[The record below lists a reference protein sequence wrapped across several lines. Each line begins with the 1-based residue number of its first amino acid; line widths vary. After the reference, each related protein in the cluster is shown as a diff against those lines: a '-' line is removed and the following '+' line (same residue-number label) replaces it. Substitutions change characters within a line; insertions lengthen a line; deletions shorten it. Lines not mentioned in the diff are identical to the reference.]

1 MGSQLIT
8 SPNTRI
14 WPHSAIVNHLD
25 HLELAGLDVCDLAK
39 KYGTPLWLM
48 DYASIFQAKEA
59 CRLGLE
65 HYPGEKTILY
75 AGKAFLC
82 LAMCKIVNQL
92 EMGLDVVSLGEL
104 ETALN
109 AKVPAQNIFLHG
121 NNKSNKEL
129 ELAIELGQCKIVV
142 DNMSEL
148 KLISSLCKEKNA
160 RAKILFRIKPGIE
173 PDTHDHIKTGQETS
187 KFGIGLNEI
196 DQYLFYVKEHQEN
209 FEFLGFHAHI
219 GSQALELK
227 VYEESVHILSNLSLN
242 TQNKFGLKTS
252 LLDVGGGLGI
262 TYIEQDKPP
271 GLYEWS
277 RTISKSVSETYSKSG
292 LDLPHLMIE
301 PGRSIVGTA
310 GVTIYEVGHV
320 KRLANNSLCIAVDGG
335 MADNP
340 RPSTYSAKYTAQIAN
355 AMSSKSAEKVSIVG
369 KYCESGDIIVKDA
382 GIEAGTGDLIAVF
395 GTGAY
400 NYSMSSNY
408 NRTGRPACLL
418 LKEGRADL
426 ILARETIDDLIR
438 QDRVP
443 AWLEEER

>member
-1 MGSQLIT
+1 MVT

-14 WPHSAIVNHLD
+14 CPHSASVNNLD
-25 HLELAGLDVCDLAK
+25 HLEIGALDVCELAK
-39 KYGTPLWLM
+39 KFGTPLWLM
-48 DYASIFQAKEA
+48 DYASIFQAQEA
-59 CRLGLE
+59 CRLGLLN
-65 HYPGEKTILY
+65 YPGEKTVLY

-92 EMGLDVVSLGEL
+92 KMGLDVVSLGEL
-104 ETALN
+104 ETAIE
-109 AKVPAQNIFLHG
+109 ADVKPENIFLHG
-121 NNKSNKEL
+121 NNKSGKEIERAL
-129 ELAIELGQCKIVV
+129 ELRHCKIVI

-148 KLISSLCKEKNA
+148 DLVVRLAK
-160 RAKILFRIKPGIE
+160 RAQTKAQILLRIKPGIE

-187 KFGIGLNEI
+187 KFGIGLSEVQ
-196 DQYLFYVKEHQEN
+196 DYLSYIKSNGSELD
-209 FEFLGFHAHI
+209 FLGFHAHI
-219 GSQALELK
+219 GSQALELD
-227 VYEESVHILSNLSLN
+227 VYRESVKVLGALSLA
-242 TQNKFGLKTS
+242 TQKDFGLKTK

-262 TYIEQDKPP
+262 TYVEEDRPP
-271 GLYEWS
+271 GLYEWAS
-277 RTISKSVSETYSKSG
+277 TIQACVSETYQSQN
-292 LDLPHLMIE
+292 LALPHLMIE

-320 KRLANNSLCIAVDGG
+320 KRLANNSLCLAVDGG

-340 RPSTYSAKYTAQIAN
+340 RPSTYNAKYTAAIAN
-355 AMSSKSAEKVSIVG
+355 AMSRKSAEKVSIVG

-418 LKEGRADL
+418 LKEGQADI
-426 ILARETIDDLIR
+426 ILERETITDLTR

-443 AWLEEER
+443 AWLEAKQ

>member
-1 MGSQLIT
+1 LIT
-8 SPNTRI
+8 SPNTKI
-14 WPHSAIVNHLD
+14 WPHSASVNKLD
-25 HLELAGLDVCDLAK
+25 HLEIAGLDVCDLAK
-39 KYGTPLWLM
+39 EFGTPLWLM
-48 DYASIFQAKEA
+48 DYASIFQAQEA

-65 HYPGEKTILY
+65 SYPGEKTILY

-92 EMGLDVVSLGEL
+92 KMGLDVVSLGEF
-104 ETALN
+104 ETALKAN
-109 AKVPAQNIFLHG
+109 VPVANIFLHG
-121 NNKSNKEL
+121 NNKSQAEL
-129 ELAIELGQCKIVV
+129 NRALALGQCKIVI

-148 KLISSLCKEKNA
+148 ELVLELAKAKQT
-160 RAKILFRIKPGIE
+160 RAQILFRIKPGIE

-187 KFGIGLNEI
+187 KFGIGLYEI
-196 DQYLFYVKEHQEN
+196 SEYLQFVKNNQSN
-209 FEFLGFHAHI
+209 INFLGFHAHI
-219 GSQALELK
+219 GSQALELD
-227 VYEESVHILSNLSLN
+227 VYQESVKVLADLSFKTEKN
-242 TQNKFGLKTS
+242 FGLKTH

-262 TYIEQDKPP
+262 TYIEENKPP
-271 GLYEWS
+271 SLYEWS
-277 RTISKSVSETYSKSG
+277 KTLATTVSETYKNLA

-320 KRLANNSLCIAVDGG
+320 KRLANNSLCLAVDGG

-340 RPSTYSAKYTAQIAN
+340 RPSTYNAKYTAQIAN

-382 GIEAGTGDLIAVF
+382 GVEASTGDLVAVF

-418 LKEGRADL
+418 LKEGRAEV
-426 ILARETIDDLIR
+426 ILERETIDDLIR

-443 AWLEEER
+443 AWLETEL

>member
-1 MGSQLIT
+1 MIK

-14 WPHSAIVNHLD
+14 WPHSATINKLD
-25 HLELAGLDVCDLAK
+25 HLEIAGLDVCDLAK

-48 DYASIFQAKEA
+48 DYASIFQANEA
-59 CRLGLE
+59 CKRGLE

-82 LAMCKIVNQL
+82 LAMCKIINQL
-92 EMGLDVVSLGEL
+92 DMGLDVVSLGEFK
-104 ETALN
+104 TALQAN
-109 AKVPAQNIFLHG
+109 VKTQNIFLHG
-121 NNKSNKEL
+121 NNKSLKEL
-129 ELAIELGQCKIVV
+129 ELAIELEQCKIVV

-148 KLISSLCKEKNA
+148 TLALSISKSKQKKA
-160 RAKILFRIKPGIE
+160 RILLRIKPGIE

-196 DQYLFYVKEHQEN
+196 NEYLSFINANDEN
-209 FEFLGFHAHI
+209 LDFLGFHAHI
-219 GSQALELK
+219 GSQALELDVFEDSIK
-227 VYEESVHILSNLSLN
+227 VLGDLSLKTQSVH
-242 TQNKFGLKTS
+242 GLKTR

-277 RTISKSVSETYSKSG
+277 LTIARSVQETYQKLG

-320 KRLANNSLCIAVDGG
+320 KRLANNSLCLAVDGG

-340 RPSTYSAKYTAQIAN
+340 RPSTYDAKYTAKIAN
-355 AMSSKSAEKVSIVG
+355 AMSSESAEKVSIVG

-418 LKEGRADL
+418 LKDGQADL
-426 ILARETIDDLIR
+426 ILERETIDDLIR

-443 AWLEEER
+443 AWLARER

>member
-1 MGSQLIT
+1 
-8 SPNTRI
+8 
-14 WPHSAIVNHLD
+14 
-25 HLELAGLDVCDLAK
+25 
-39 KYGTPLWLM
+39 M
-48 DYASIFQAKEA
+48 DYASIFQAQEA

-65 HYPGEKTILY
+65 DYPEESTILY

-82 LAMCKIVNQL
+82 LAMCKIVNHL
-92 EMGLDVVSLGEL
+92 KMGLDVVSLGEL
-104 ETALN
+104 ETAISAN
-109 AKVPAQNIFLHG
+109 VPANNIFLHG
-121 NNKSNKEL
+121 NNKSKKEL
-129 ELAIELGQCKIVV
+129 ELAIELAQCKIVI

-148 KLISSLCKEKNA
+148 KLVLSLCKSKSA
-160 RAKILFRIKPGIE
+160 RAQILFRIKPGIE

-196 DQYLFYVKEHQEN
+196 DEYLSFVKTNHKH
-209 FEFLGFHAHI
+209 FDFLGFHAHI
-219 GSQALELK
+219 GSQALELDVYKDSVK
-227 VYEESVHILSNLSLN
+227 VLANLSLE
-242 TQNKFGLKTS
+242 TQNKFELKTR

-262 TYIEQDKPP
+262 TYVEQDKPP

-277 RTISKSVSETYSKSG
+277 KTIAQSVNETYSK
-292 LDLPHLMIE
+292 LKIDLPHLMVE

-320 KRLANNSLCIAVDGG
+320 KRLANNSLCLAVDGG

-340 RPSTYSAKYTAQIAN
+340 RPSTYNAKYTAQIAN

-418 LKEGRADL
+418 LKEGQADL
-426 ILARETIDDLIR
+426 ILERETITDLIR

-443 AWLEEER
+443 AWLEAER

>member
-1 MGSQLIT
+1 
-8 SPNTRI
+8 
-14 WPHSAIVNHLD
+14 
-25 HLELAGLDVCDLAK
+25 
-39 KYGTPLWLM
+39 M
-48 DYASIFQAKEA
+48 DYASIFQAQEA

-65 HYPGEKTILY
+65 SYPQEKTILY

-92 EMGLDVVSLGEL
+92 KMGLDVVSLGEL
-104 ETALN
+104 ETAICAN
-109 AKVPAQNIFLHG
+109 VPAKNIFLHG
-121 NNKSNKEL
+121 NNKSKKEL
-129 ELAIELGQCKIVV
+129 ELAIELEECKIVI

-148 KLISSLCKEKNA
+148 KLVLSLCKSKNA
-160 RAKILFRIKPGIE
+160 RAQILFRIKPGIE

-196 DQYLFYVKEHQEN
+196 DEYLSLVRANQKYLD
-209 FEFLGFHAHI
+209 FLGFHAHI
-219 GSQALELK
+219 GSQALELG
-227 VYEESVHILSNLSLN
+227 VYKDSVNVLAQLSLE
-242 TQNKFGLKTS
+242 TQTKFELKTR

-277 RTISKSVSETYSKSG
+277 KTIAQSVSETYCELKM
-292 LDLPHLMIE
+292 DLPHLMIE

-320 KRLANNSLCIAVDGG
+320 KRLANNSLCLAVDGG

-340 RPSTYSAKYTAQIAN
+340 RPSTYGARYTAQIAN

-418 LKEGRADL
+418 LKEGQADL
-426 ILARETIDDLIR
+426 ILERETITDLIR

-443 AWLEEER
+443 AWLEAER